1 VAPLVRILLV
11 EDFEPF
17 RGFLRSALQRRTN
30 FKVVGEA
37 VDGFEAIQ
45 KAKDLQPDLILLDIG
60 LPKLSGLA
68 AAEQIRVLAPDAK
81 ILVVSLESSP
91 TAVEEAFRLGA
102 LGYIHKLRTDLDL
115 TPAIEAVLAGKQF
128 VSSDLGFSVSPKIQR
143 RHELQFWSNETVFL
157 ESATRFLAG
166 ALRADGAVIVLA
178 TASHGKKL
186 FQRLKAE
193 SFDMDGAIRRGA
205 YISLDATDTLSK
217 IMKNGLPDERRLSEI
232 MGSVLE
238 SAVKARKNAHSPVAF
253 MGEMA
258 GILCAEG
265 NTNGAM
271 KLETKNGND
280 LLERYDV
287 DLLCPYPMSA
297 SQRAGNQDGLKTIC
311 AQHTAVFSQ

>member
-17 RGFLRSALQRRTN
+17 RRFLRSALQRRTN

-37 VDGFEAIQ
+37 VDGLQAIQ

-68 AAEQIRVLAPDAK
+68 AAEQIRVLAPDTK

-115 TPAIEAVLAGKQF
+115 IPAIEAVLSGKQF
-128 VSSDLGFSVSPKIQR
+128 VSSDLGFSVSPKVHR

-166 ALRADGAVIVLA
+166 ALKADGAVIVLA
-178 TASHGKKL
+178 TASHRKSL

-193 SFDMDGAIRRGA
+193 SLDVDGAIRRGA
-205 YISLDATDTLSK
+205 YIQLDVTETLSK
-217 IMKNGLPDERRLSEI
+217 IMQKGMPDDGRVCEI
-232 MGSVLE
+232 FGSALE
-238 SAVKARKNAHSPVAF
+238 AAVKAKKNAHSPVAF
-253 MGEMA
+253 LGEMA
-258 GILCAEG
+258 GMMCAEG
-265 NTNGAM
+265 NTRAAM
-271 KLETKNGND
+271 QVEKRGND
-280 LLERYDV
+280 LLETHAVDV
-287 DLLCPYPMSA
+287 LCPYPISA
-297 SQRAGNQDGLKTIC
+297 SQRAGNHDALKTIC